1 MSIQPVRKAKPHS
14 TSGKMKPE
22 PADDWRDKALAQ
34 LQELIMKA
42 DPEAVEEVKWRRP
55 SNPDGVPVWSHNGMI
70 CVGNVLKTAV
80 RLTFP
85 SGAQIRD
92 PKRLF
97 NTRLDS
103 RTVRAIDF
111 HENETVNAGALMG
124 IVREA
129 VALNTSKARKRG

>member
-1 MSIQPVRKAKPHS
+1 MSIHPVRKTKSS
-14 TSGKMKPE
+14 TPGNMKSE
-22 PADDWRDKALAQ
+22 STDDWRDTTLAH
-34 LQELIMKA
+34 LRDLIMKA

-55 SNPDGVPVWSHNGMI
+55 SNPDGVPVWSHDGMI
-70 CVGNVLKTAV
+70 CVGNVLKNAV

-111 HENETVNAGALMG
+111 HEDVTVNARALTG